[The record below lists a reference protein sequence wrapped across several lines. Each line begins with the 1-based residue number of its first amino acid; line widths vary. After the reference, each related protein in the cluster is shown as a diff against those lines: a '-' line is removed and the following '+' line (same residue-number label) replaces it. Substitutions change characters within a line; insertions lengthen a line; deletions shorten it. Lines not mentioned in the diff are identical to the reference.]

1 MLVHA
6 MVAVDLHIRGELRHG
21 WLDVGGLE
29 RGVSLEHRT
38 LRDWL
43 STPQFILRL
52 GNSCNVTTLAFL
64 IVSERDNKIGR
75 VRASVYVC
83 IVPNISFEQAGL
95 WPLFFAC
102 VCPGLKTK
110 VVGQSQGCE
119 SYQG

>member
-6 MVAVDLHIRGELRHG
+6 MVAVDLHFRGELRHG

-64 IVSERDNKIGR
+64 IVSERDNKIGL
-75 VRASVYVC
+75 VRASV
-83 IVPNISFEQAGL
+83 
-95 WPLFFAC
+95 C
-102 VCPGLKTK
+102 VHRSQYIFSTSWSLAFIFRMCMSGIEN
-110 VVGQSQGCE
+110 QGCR
-119 SYQG
+119 SKSRL